1 MPTITN
7 IANSAHSTR
16 PAMHDAESATDWV
29 VIGSGFGGSVSA
41 LRLAE
46 KGHAVT
52 VLEAGRRFE
61 DADLPRSTADLRR
74 YFYAP
79 LIGLRGIFRM
89 TLFRDMFLASGAG
102 VGGGSLGYA
111 STLYRAPEP
120 FYSAP
125 EWSDLADWKAALE
138 PHYETAE
145 RMLGVVQYQREDAKD
160 RLLREFAE
168 SLGVEDTFTHTRV
181 GIFLGP
187 SDNAAPDPYFGGAGP
202 SRSACVLCGGCMVG
216 CRYGAKNT
224 LPKNYLWF
232 AERAGARIASE
243 RTVVDVR
250 PLGAPDGSDGYEVT
264 HERSGA
270 WIRRDRQRIRTRG
283 VVFAAGALG
292 TTRLLFRC
300 KLNHSLPDVSSRLG
314 QRVRTNSESVL
325 AVTAP
330 DAKDDYSKGVAISSS
345 IYTDANTHIEPVTYG
360 AGADSQSLLFTL
372 LNDRGSRR
380 TRPAYF
386 LLALLRNPRLLIRYA
401 HIRGWSRRTVFLLV
415 MQTLDG
421 AMALKVKWRLPTGAI
436 ILRTEQDL
444 AHPNPDRIPIAYEA
458 ARWIA
463 RRIGGTPQALVPEA
477 VLSVPTTAHLL
488 GGAVIGRSAQEGVI
502 DFRQRVFGYQNMVV
516 CDGAAIPA
524 NIGANPSLTITAM
537 AERAIATVPEATRPS
552 PDYVAAA
559 PPAS

>member
-1 MPTITN
+1 
-7 IANSAHSTR
+7 
-16 PAMHDAESATDWV
+16 
-29 VIGSGFGGSVSA
+29 VIGSGFGGSVAA

-46 KGHAVT
+46 KGHSVT
-52 VLEAGRRFE
+52 VLEAGKRFE

-79 LIGLRGIFRM
+79 LLGLRGILRM
-89 TLFRDMFLASGAG
+89 TLFRDMFVASGAG

-111 STLYRAPEP
+111 STLYRAPDE
-120 FYSAP
+120 FYSMP
-125 EWSDLADWKAALE
+125 DWSDLDDWKAALA

-145 RMLGVVQYQREDAKD
+145 RMLGVETYPREDAKD
-160 RLLREFAE
+160 RVLREFART
-168 SLGVEDTFTHTRV
+168 LGVEDTFTHTRV
-181 GIFLGP
+181 GIFFGTA
-187 SDNAAPDPYFGGAGP
+187 DDATPDPYFGGAGP
-202 SRSACVLCGGCMVG
+202 SRSPCVFCGGCMVG

-232 AERAGARIASE
+232 AERAGVRIAPE

-250 PLGAPDGSDGYEVT
+250 PLGAPDGSKGYEVT

-270 WIRRDRQRIRTRG
+270 WMRRDRQQIRTRG

-300 KLNHSLPDVSSRLG
+300 KLNNSLPHISGRLG

-330 DAKDDYSKGVAISSS
+330 DATNDYSEGVAISSS

-360 AGADSQSLLFTL
+360 ARGDSQSLLFTL
-372 LNDRGSRR
+372 LNDRGGRR
-380 TRPAYF
+380 TRPLYL
-386 LLALLRNPRLLIRYA
+386 LLALLRRPGLLARSVR
-401 HIRGWSRRTVFLLV
+401 IRGWSRRTVFLLV

-436 ILRTEQDL
+436 ILRSEQDP
-444 AHPNPDRIPIAYEA
+444 AHPNPDAIPIAYEA
-458 ARWIA
+458 ARWVA
-463 RRIGGTPQALVPEA
+463 QRIGGTPQALIPEA
-477 VLSVPTTAHLL
+477 MLSIPTTAHIL
-488 GGAVIGRSAQEGVI
+488 GGAVIGRSAQDGVI
-502 DFRQRVFGYQNMVV
+502 DSRQRVFGYENLLV

-524 NIGANPSLTITAM
+524 NVGVNPSLTIAAM
-537 AERAIATVPEATRPS
+537 AERVIATVPEAGRPS
-552 PDYVAAA
+552 PGYLADA
-559 PPAS
+559 PPAP